1 MSRAVV
7 DAKEFSHAMSKI
19 SKILK
24 KCAIPILEEVCLRIQ
39 NGRCTLTATDLETW
53 LTAELPASGDDMF
66 FVFRKTKD
74 ILRACSHFA
83 GELTMEFSETRS
95 GSKKAGKI
103 LLRCERRGAEFEVYD
118 GADYPNMPQ
127 APEGDAFSVS
137 SARLSACVE
146 RVRYAAEKPS
156 VSARPA
162 AICVQFCG
170 NRVYALDGTRLACDT
185 LEGVSFPKPFLV
197 RADVLAHLSAFGK
210 EDMTVR
216 IGSSHVLFASGNLRM
231 LARLQ
236 GVDTY
241 TVKRATTIAPPDS
254 PLDVLKGVLLE
265 SDSARKMLTV
275 TSTNLEVALV
285 EKIPCSAQE
294 DGALVYSARTLAE
307 MLQRLPEDTVEI
319 SRKENRGRMTLTSGS
334 VSYEVDVWDRG
345 AFPKPDLPFPEDT
358 VKVSG
363 IPAVAQHTVFATAQD
378 KDKPLLRCV
387 NLMFTDAGLR
397 AAGSNGMCIVTA
409 KGDDQ
414 STGDISLL
422 VPALSL
428 GKLAGMCKD
437 EDEFRVGTTGKSIV
451 FFKENFLFSA
461 RLIEGGYIDTDS
473 LLKTITNSFTVLT
486 DTKEM
491 REALSSVLSVAPDGR
506 VNLAF
511 EDQKLVFRCSSD
523 WGNASVGI
531 DVIAL
536 TGAPTGSYWYS
547 AKQLATCL
555 KALGGTITLGIAQS
569 GMLTISTQDAYYLQN
584 VMRAPTAKKKSKK
597 AIEPPAAKAA

>member
-241 TVKRATTIAPPDS
+241 TVAFY
-254 PLDVLKGVLLE
+254 VLE
-265 SDSARKMLTV
+265 SYEIV
-275 TSTNLEVALV
+275 
-285 EKIPCSAQE
+285 PQE
-294 DGALVYSARTLAE
+294 D
-307 MLQRLPEDTVEI
+307 
-319 SRKENRGRMTLTSGS
+319 
-334 VSYEVDVWDRG
+334 
-345 AFPKPDLPFPEDT
+345 
-358 VKVSG
+358 
-363 IPAVAQHTVFATAQD
+363 
-378 KDKPLLRCV
+378 
-387 NLMFTDAGLR
+387 R
-397 AAGSNGMCIVTA
+397 AA
-409 KGDDQ
+409 
-414 STGDISLL
+414 
-422 VPALSL
+422 
-428 GKLAGMCKD
+428 
-437 EDEFRVGTTGKSIV
+437 
-451 FFKENFLFSA
+451 
-461 RLIEGGYIDTDS
+461 
-473 LLKTITNSFTVLT
+473 
-486 DTKEM
+486 
-491 REALSSVLSVAPDGR
+491 
-506 VNLAF
+506 
-511 EDQKLVFRCSSD
+511 
-523 WGNASVGI
+523 
-531 DVIAL
+531 
-536 TGAPTGSYWYS
+536 
-547 AKQLATCL
+547 
-555 KALGGTITLGIAQS
+555 
-569 GMLTISTQDAYYLQN
+569 
-584 VMRAPTAKKKSKK
+584 
-597 AIEPPAAKAA
+597 

>member
-241 TVKRATTIAPPDS
+241 NVDAVIPKGYRESVTVKTADFVRE
-254 PLDVLKGVLLE
+254 LNYLKE
-265 SDSARKMLTV
+265 
-275 TSTNLEVALV
+275 
-285 EKIPCSAQE
+285 CSALTAKPYVRFAGEQLSIAASG
-294 DGALVYSARTLAE
+294 GAFETGIEV
-307 MLQRLPEDTVEI
+307 
-319 SRKENRGRMTLTSGS
+319 RGRGDMVLG
-334 VSYEVDVWDRG
+334 
-345 AFPKPDLPFPEDT
+345 FDLYRDL
-358 VKVSG
+358 
-363 IPAVAQHTVFATAQD
+363 
-378 KDKPLLRCV
+378 LLRMKVRQECCRKLCGNCYTESEYIFV
-387 NLMFTDAGLR
+387 NDMGEPYQPNYVTQHFKLVLR
-397 AAGSNGMCIVTA
+397 KNHLRNIRFHDLRHTCA
-409 KGDDQ
+409 
-414 STGDISLL
+414 SLL
-422 VPALSL
+422 LKNGVPMKDIQEWL
-428 GKLAGMCKD
+428 GHSSYN
-437 EDEFRVGTTGKSIV
+437 TTANIYAHLDTSSK
-451 FFKENFLFSA
+451 NTSA
-461 RLIEGGYIDTDS
+461 SKMSNVVIIEPG
-473 LLKTITNSFTVLT
+473 
-486 DTKEM
+486 
-491 REALSSVLSVAPDGR
+491 
-506 VNLAF
+506 
-511 EDQKLVFRCSSD
+511 
-523 WGNASVGI
+523 
-531 DVIAL
+531 
-536 TGAPTGSYWYS
+536 
-547 AKQLATCL
+547 
-555 KALGGTITLGIAQS
+555 
-569 GMLTISTQDAYYLQN
+569 ISTS
-584 VMRAPTAKKKSKK
+584 V
-597 AIEPPAAKAA
+597 

>member
-197 RADVLAHLSAFGK
+197 RTDVLAHLSAFGK

-241 TVKRATTIAPPDS
+241 NVDAVIPKGYRESVTVKTADFVRE
-254 PLDVLKGVLLE
+254 LNYLKE
-265 SDSARKMLTV
+265 
-275 TSTNLEVALV
+275 
-285 EKIPCSAQE
+285 CSALTAKPYVRFAGEQLSIAASG
-294 DGALVYSARTLAE
+294 GAFETGIEV
-307 MLQRLPEDTVEI
+307 
-319 SRKENRGRMTLTSGS
+319 RGRGDMVLG
-334 VSYEVDVWDRG
+334 
-345 AFPKPDLPFPEDT
+345 FDLYRDL
-358 VKVSG
+358 
-363 IPAVAQHTVFATAQD
+363 
-378 KDKPLLRCV
+378 LLRMKVRQECCRKLCGNCYTESEYIFV
-387 NLMFTDAGLR
+387 NDMGEPYQPNYVTQHFKLVLR
-397 AAGSNGMCIVTA
+397 KNHLRNIRFHDLRHTCA
-409 KGDDQ
+409 
-414 STGDISLL
+414 SLL
-422 VPALSL
+422 LKNGVPMKDIQEWL
-428 GKLAGMCKD
+428 GHSSYN
-437 EDEFRVGTTGKSIV
+437 TTANIYAHLDTSSK
-451 FFKENFLFSA
+451 NTSA
-461 RLIEGGYIDTDS
+461 SKMSNVVIIEPG
-473 LLKTITNSFTVLT
+473 
-486 DTKEM
+486 
-491 REALSSVLSVAPDGR
+491 
-506 VNLAF
+506 
-511 EDQKLVFRCSSD
+511 
-523 WGNASVGI
+523 
-531 DVIAL
+531 
-536 TGAPTGSYWYS
+536 
-547 AKQLATCL
+547 
-555 KALGGTITLGIAQS
+555 
-569 GMLTISTQDAYYLQN
+569 ISTS
-584 VMRAPTAKKKSKK
+584 V
-597 AIEPPAAKAA
+597 

>member
-7 DAKEFSHAMSKI
+7 DAKEFSHAMSKV

-95 GSKKAGKI
+95 GSKKVGRV

-118 GADYPNMPQ
+118 GADYPNTPQ
-127 APEGDAFSVS
+127 ASEGDAFSVS

-162 AICVQFCG
+162 AICVQFCR

-241 TVKRATTIAPPDS
+241 NVDAVIPKGYRESVTVKTADFVRELNYLKECSVLTAKPYVRFAGEQLSIAAS
-254 PLDVLKGVLLE
+254 GGAFE
-265 SDSARKMLTV
+265 TGI
-275 TSTNLEVALV
+275 EV
-285 EKIPCSAQE
+285 
-294 DGALVYSARTLAE
+294 
-307 MLQRLPEDTVEI
+307 
-319 SRKENRGRMTLTSGS
+319 RGRGDMVLG
-334 VSYEVDVWDRG
+334 
-345 AFPKPDLPFPEDT
+345 FDL
-358 VKVSG
+358 
-363 IPAVAQHTVFATAQD
+363 
-378 KDKPLLRCV
+378 
-387 NLMFTDAGLR
+387 
-397 AAGSNGMCIVTA
+397 
-409 KGDDQ
+409 
-414 STGDISLL
+414 
-422 VPALSL
+422 
-428 GKLAGMCKD
+428 
-437 EDEFRVGTTGKSIV
+437 
-451 FFKENFLFSA
+451 
-461 RLIEGGYIDTDS
+461 
-473 LLKTITNSFTVLT
+473 
-486 DTKEM
+486 
-491 REALSSVLSVAPDGR
+491 
-506 VNLAF
+506 
-511 EDQKLVFRCSSD
+511 
-523 WGNASVGI
+523 
-531 DVIAL
+531 
-536 TGAPTGSYWYS
+536 
-547 AKQLATCL
+547 
-555 KALGGTITLGIAQS
+555 
-569 GMLTISTQDAYYLQN
+569 
-584 VMRAPTAKKKSKK
+584 
-597 AIEPPAAKAA
+597 